1 MMPIVYQQIVLG
13 ASLVSA
19 TAPCMKACLRI
30 SETEITPQQSPAS
43 TVIEG
48 SRWKESQHI
57 QRVSHHLTG
66 LKQSLGLGL
75 GSLSMAIRKNSS
87 SSSSAALEEVGLYVR
102 TQNDSKNGFNIKK
115 RGIRTSLEFDKL
127 KIRPEP
133 VKSTT
138 TVYASETSSSE
149 EIGKYEDGSQRL
161 VIRRNIE
168 WQVEFEVASDV
179 N

>member
-1 MMPIVYQQIVLG
+1 M
-13 ASLVSA
+13 
-19 TAPCMKACLRI
+19 RI
-30 SETEITPQQSPAS
+30 SETETPPQQSPAS

-48 SRWKESQHI
+48 SRWKESRHI
-57 QRVSHHLTG
+57 QRMSHHLAG
-66 LKQSLGLGL
+66 LKHSLSLGL
-75 GSLSMAIRKNSS
+75 GSLTKAIRKIPS
-87 SSSSAALEEVGLYVR
+87 SSSSAALDEVGLYIR
-102 TQNDSKNGFNIKK
+102 IRKRSKNGFNTKSR

-149 EIGKYEDGSQRL
+149 EIGKDEDGNQRL

-168 WQVEFEVASDV
+168 WEVQFEGATGA